1 MSTKSKINRKIV
13 IFALL
18 ALFIFILFVVLFWNN
33 KLNVVY
39 SAATSVKYFI
49 GRPINWTYQKI
60 GNGIALIK
68 NAPRFSQ
75 EIKDLEAQNIELT
88 NQILDLNSL
97 KKENAQLRLQLGVRI
112 INFSQPIFT
121 VKALGFND
129 FSNLILKGGGADG
142 LAEDVVVFSAGN
154 ILVGKITKVLNHQS
168 FVQTIFNQ
176 ENKIPVKVMPSGSL
190 GFLKA
195 DTLFNLKL
203 ELQKNSSKISIG
215 DTVLTSGLDK
225 TYPQNIIIGK
235 VSSIKF
241 SDQELF
247 NEANIEPSWDKGIE
261 SPFFI
266 QSL

>member
-1 MSTKSKINRKIV
+1 MNIKNKINRKII

-18 ALFIFILFVVLFWNN
+18 ALFIFILFVILFWND
-33 KLNVVY
+33 KLNMVY
-39 SAATSVKYFI
+39 SAATSSKYFI

-60 GNGIALIK
+60 GSGIALIK

-75 EIKDLEAQNIELT
+75 EIKDLESQNIELT

-97 KKENAQLRLQLGVRI
+97 KKENAQLRLQLGVRV

-121 VKALGFND
+121 AKALSFND
-129 FSNLILKGGGADG
+129 FSNLILSGGSADG
-142 LAEDVVVFSAGN
+142 LSEGMVVFGAGN
-154 ILVGKITKVLNHQS
+154 ILVGKITKALSHQS
-168 FVQTIFNQ
+168 FAQTIFNQ
-176 ENKIPVKVMPSGSL
+176 ENKIPVKVMPSGSF

-203 ELQKNSSKISIG
+203 ELQKNSSKISVG

-247 NEANIEPSWDKGIE
+247 NEATVEPAWDKGIE
-261 SPFFI
+261 FPFFI

>member
-1 MSTKSKINRKIV
+1 MNIKNKINRKII

-33 KLNVVY
+33 KLNMVY
-39 SAATSVKYFI
+39 SAVTSVKYFI
-49 GRPINWTYQKI
+49 GRPINFIYQKI
-60 GNGIALIK
+60 GSGITLIK
-68 NAPRFSQ
+68 DAPRFSQ
-75 EIKDLEAQNIELT
+75 EIKNLESQNIELT
-88 NQILDLNSL
+88 NQVLDLNLL
-97 KKENAQLRLQLGVRI
+97 KKENVALRLQFGVRAV
-112 INFSQPIFT
+112 NFSQPIFT
-121 VKALGFND
+121 AKALGFND
-129 FSNLILKGGGADG
+129 FSNLILRGGSADG
-142 LAEDVVVFSAGN
+142 LSEGMIVFSAGN

-168 FVQTIFNQ
+168 FAQTIFNQ
-176 ENKIPVKVMPSGSL
+176 ENKIPVKVMPSGSF

-195 DTLFNLKL
+195 DTLFDLKL
-203 ELQKNSSKISIG
+203 ELQKNSSKISVG

-247 NEANIEPSWDKGIE
+247 NEASVESSWDKGIE
-261 SPFFI
+261 SSFFI